1 MRATPRLRHDP
12 DDERH
17 LLYCS
22 HPGCWEKRP
31 QFRLGRRMLVDLE
44 LVTSEHM
51 MVLTPDGMRQAFEK
65 GHVES
70 LECSNCGETYF
81 PDSAYEPL

>member
-1 MRATPRLRHDP
+1 MSAPARLRRDL

-22 HPGCWEKRP
+22 HPDCWAKRP
-31 QFRLGRRMLVDLE
+31 KFRLGRRTLVDLE
-44 LVTSEHM
+44 LTTSANM
-51 MVLTPDGMRQAFEK
+51 MVVTPDGMRQEFEK